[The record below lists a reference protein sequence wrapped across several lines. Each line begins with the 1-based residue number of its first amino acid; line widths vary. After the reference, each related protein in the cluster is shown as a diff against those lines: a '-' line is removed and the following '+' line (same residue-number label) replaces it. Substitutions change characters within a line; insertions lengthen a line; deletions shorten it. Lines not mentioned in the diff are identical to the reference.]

1 MTIPPADPRAT
12 ARPAGLTDTIWAGFD
27 LIHRHVWLLI
37 LPVAVDILM
46 WWGPQLSVAPIVDS
60 WSASAAGPAAGDDVL
75 ARSIDDARSELLR
88 SGETLKR
95 YNLVS
100 LLAVPVLGLPSARA
114 GLSGVGPT
122 LPIQSEAGASLIV
135 VGTVLLGVILAA
147 VYYGLLGHLVRE
159 GTLRAR
165 QFARDLPTV
174 LSAVI
179 TLFGMLI
186 LVGMVIGIP
195 IGALLSVMQA
205 ASPALAGLV
214 GPIIVGVLLWAVVYL
229 FFTVDAVYVS
239 QVWPT
244 SAVQNSIRVVRHNFW
259 STLGFIALVLLIGA
273 GFPLIWDRLATTQG
287 VLGVMLGIVGHSY
300 ISSALAAASM
310 TYYKERFERMIA
322 SHEGSNAPVAPAR
335 G

>member
-1 MTIPPADPRAT
+1 
-12 ARPAGLTDTIWAGFD
+12 
-27 LIHRHVWLLI
+27 
-37 LPVAVDILM
+37 
-46 WWGPQLSVAPIVDS
+46 
-60 WSASAAGPAAGDDVL
+60 
-75 ARSIDDARSELLR
+75 
-88 SGETLKR
+88 
-95 YNLVS
+95 
-100 LLAVPVLGLPSARA
+100 
-114 GLSGVGPT
+114 
-122 LPIQSEAGASLIV
+122 
-135 VGTVLLGVILAA
+135 
-147 VYYGLLGHLVRE
+147 
-159 GTLRAR
+159 
-165 QFARDLPTV
+165 
-174 LSAVI
+174 
-179 TLFGMLI
+179 
-186 LVGMVIGIP
+186 
-195 IGALLSVMQA
+195 
-205 ASPALAGLV
+205 
-214 GPIIVGVLLWAVVYL
+214 VYL